1 MTRPVVGIG
10 ELLWDVFPDGRTVA
24 GGAPFNFAFH
34 CRQLGHAGTIV
45 SRVGDDALG
54 RALREEVRRL
64 GMSDE
69 FIQTDPERPTGTVGV
84 TLDAAGVPSYRITED
99 VAWDA
104 IEWTDAVAALAGEAA
119 AVCHGTLAQRADTS
133 CDTIQT
139 FLHECRFGPGGY
151 AYRVFDVNLRQQYY
165 SRGQIAASLYRS
177 HTVKLNADELPVL
190 ADLFGWPGATDAER
204 VAGLFRFSAA
214 ETRLVILTRGAE
226 GCTVYPERG
235 EALSAPTPPARVVDT
250 VGAGDAFTAAMVCL
264 HLEGRPLGDCA
275 RFAAARGQRRR
286 ERFEREQRK
295 MQRDPEHGEKKSG
308 NGRRRRRRSK
318 ACRMLRRS

>member
-10 ELLWDVFPDGRTVA
+10 ELLWDVFPDGRRVA

-54 RALREEVRRL
+54 RELREEVRRL

-69 FIQTDPERPTGTVGV
+69 YIQTDPDRPTGTVQV
-84 TLDAAGVPSYRITED
+84 TLDAAGVPAYRITEG

-104 IEWTDAVAALAGEAA
+104 IEWTPALGALAGEAG

-133 CDTIQT
+133 CETVQT
-139 FLHECRFGPGGY
+139 FLRECRF
-151 AYRVFDVNLRQQYY
+151 ALRVFDVNLRQHYY
-165 SRGQIAASLYRS
+165 SKPHVTWSLARS
-177 HTVKLNADELPVL
+177 HTIKLNVDELATL
-190 ADLFGWPGATDAER
+190 ADLFGWPGTTDAER
-204 VAGLFRFSAA
+204 VAGLFRISAA
-214 ETRLVILTRGAE
+214 RTCLVVLTRGAD

-235 EALSAPTPPARVVDT
+235 KPESAPAPLVKIADT

-264 HLEGRPLGDCA
+264 QLEGKPLRESL
-275 RFAAARGQRRR
+275 RFALQYAARVCEHRGATPRIDRAEV
-286 ERFEREQRK
+286 ERAALGT
-295 MQRDPEHGEKKSG
+295 P
-308 NGRRRRRRSK
+308 
-318 ACRMLRRS
+318 